1 MEGKAMMVF
10 LTHLCGLW
18 PCTTIVVLLEALN
31 SDILRC
37 PRARSNSAFILRY
50 TPLTCQHLSFVLLS
64 EKTRSQPYPRDMK
77 IDSSILRT

>member
-10 LTHLCGLW
+10 LTHLL
-18 PCTTIVVLLEALN
+18 VLLEALN